1 MYTKTDKTVINQYF
15 NVEKNIGHDH
25 NDHLIKFSENG
36 LFQFENSSYIA
47 FKKLNQYIDK
57 TEKFLVHFEENWLKI
72 FSEGQEFIFNIK
84 RRIIEQFSKQETCN
98 LFAHRLVKKYARYFK
113 EHKDFLNV
121 IQYDNKLIM
130 YTMTQVLEL
139 HDSLFENNFYVY
151 NGGMLKDYENN
162 PGYKSTTNLINKIL
176 SADYSQKYFEIH
188 KAIDYGKLTIDID
201 NSIVYNQEKGQKAS
215 IKSSENFTFSK
226 DVHFCEKVF
235 NNFIGKKIFVN
246 QENSGSNFLKAEHKN
261 FNVYCFAQK

>member
-1 MYTKTDKTVINQYF
+1 MYTKTKEINQYF
-15 NVEKNIGHDH
+15 N
-25 NDHLIKFSENG
+25 IKKCEINPQYNNSFEFSDNG
-36 LFQFENSSYIA
+36 QYQFENSSFIA
-47 FKKLNQYIDK
+47 FKKLNSYIDK
-57 TEKFLVHFEENWLKI
+57 TSHYIIELSDSILKI
-72 FSEGQEFIFNIK
+72 YNNTEKYCFQIK
-84 RRIIEQFSKQETCN
+84 NRVIETFSKQETCN
-98 LFAHRLVKKYARYFK
+98 LFAHRLVKKYAKYFK
-113 EHKDFLNV
+113 EDKDFLKV

-130 YTMTQVLEL
+130 YTITQVLEL

-162 PGYKSTTNLINKIL
+162 PGYKSTTNLLNKIL

-188 KAIDYGKLTIDID
+188 KAIDYGKLTIDIE

-215 IKSSENFTFSK
+215 IKSSENFTFTK

-235 NNFIGKKIFVN
+235 NNFTGKKIFVN